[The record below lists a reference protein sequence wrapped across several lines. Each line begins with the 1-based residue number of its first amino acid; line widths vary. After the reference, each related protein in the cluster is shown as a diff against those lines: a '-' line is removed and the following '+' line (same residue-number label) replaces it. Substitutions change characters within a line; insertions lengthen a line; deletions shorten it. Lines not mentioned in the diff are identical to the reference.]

1 MSGSSRR
8 LLWAATCL
16 AVLCVSAAHA
26 NITTLAPNVTEV
38 PTTTTKVVPTTQ
50 MPTVL
55 PETCAS
61 FNSCVSCVNATFT
74 NNITCFWLH
83 CQEANKTYCA
93 NEPLS
98 NCSQVNRTD
107 LCSVIP
113 PTTPVPTNSTAK
125 PTTRPSSP
133 TPTPSVVT
141 SAGTT
146 NTTLTPTSQP
156 ERKSTFD
163 AASFIGGIVL
173 VLGVQA
179 VIFFL
184 YKFCK
189 SKERNYHTL

>member
-1 MSGSSRR
+1 MSGVSRR

-16 AVLCVSAAHA
+16 AALCVAAAQHQ
-26 NITTLAPNVTEV
+26 NSSVPPNVTETVTSKPV
-38 PTTTTKVVPTTQ
+38 PTTLTPTT
-50 MPTVL
+50 P
-55 PETCAS
+55 PETCES
-61 FNSCVSCVNATFT
+61 RNSCVSCVNTT
-74 NNITCFWLH
+74 INNTTCFWVD
-83 CQEANKTYCA
+83 CQEANKTYCSSV
-93 NEPLS
+93 LVG
-98 NCSQVNRTD
+98 NCSLVNSTAS
-107 LCSVIP
+107 CSV
-113 PTTPVPTNSTAK
+113 PTATPVPTNSTAK

-133 TPTPSVVT
+133 TPAPSIVT
-141 SAGTT
+141 SAGAP

-173 VLGVQA
+173 VLGLQA

>member
-1 MSGSSRR
+1 MSGVSRR

-16 AVLCVSAAHA
+16 AALCVAAA
-26 NITTLAPNVTEV
+26 QQQNSSVTPNVTEPSTV
-38 PTTTTKVVPTTQ
+38 TSKPVLTTLTPTAQ
-50 MPTVL
+50 
-55 PETCAS
+55 PETCENR
-61 FNSCVSCVNATFT
+61 NSCVSCVDVTI
-74 NNITCFWLH
+74 NNTTCFWVE
-83 CQEANKTYCA
+83 CKEANKTYCSSV
-93 NEPLS
+93 PMS
-98 NCSQVNRTD
+98 NCSMANKTD
-107 LCSVIP
+107 SCSV
-113 PTTPVPTNSTAK
+113 PTATPVPTNSTAK

-133 TPTPSVVT
+133 TPSPSVVT
-141 SAGTT
+141 SAGAT